1 MRADVLIFKRGLCK
15 SRSQALRYIEQGVV
29 YADEKQVTK
38 PSEQLDEQCDIVI
51 TEKEKYVSRGGL
63 KLECALRE
71 FNVNVNGKVCLDI
84 GASTGGF
91 THCLLLNGAEKVYAV
106 DCGHDQLDD
115 SLLCD
120 SRVVSLEGVNART
133 VSPALIGQS
142 VPVVVMDVSFI
153 SQSLIYPAI
162 VSVLEENGVLISLV
176 KPQFEV
182 GKAFLNKNGIVK
194 NDKARE
200 NCLEK
205 LRSDALSVGLKMVN
219 IVTSPIKG
227 GDGNIEY
234 FALFVK
240 GERL

>member
-29 YADEKQVTK
+29 YADKKQVTK
-38 PSEQLDEQCDIVI
+38 PSEQLNEQCDIVI

-63 KLECALRE
+63 KLEYALRE
-71 FNVNVNGKVCLDI
+71 FNVNVSDKICLDI

-91 THCLLLNGAEKVYAV
+91 THCLLLNGAKKVYAI

-133 VSPALIGQS
+133 ISTALIGQS
-142 VPVVVMDVSFI
+142 VPMVVMDVSFI

-182 GKAFLNKNGIVK
+182 GKTFLNKNGIVK

-205 LRSDALSVGLKMVN
+205 LRLDALSAGLKMIN
-219 IVTSPIKG
+219 TVTSPIKG

-234 FALFVK
+234 LALFVK